1 MSNYDE
7 NGNLVAS
14 TQGTDASGT
23 EDADAAAAAQA
34 QADADAATRA
44 QVENAALEQRNADLR
59 AELQAEND
67 RLQDA
72 LEASRA
78 ATRETEGLTDEDV
91 RRIEHPAEFVDEP
104 AAATVESQPSN
115 TVGTAVEQT
124 TPAQP

>member
-1 MSNYDE
+1 MSAYDE
-7 NGNLVAS
+7 HGNLIAP
-14 TQGTDASGT
+14 TKGEPTK
-23 EDADAAAAAQA
+23 DADAAAAQA
-34 QADADAATRA
+34 QA
-44 QVENAALEQRNADLR
+44 ENAELEQRNADLR